1 MAQFSIYLT
10 ELQDKLLKH
19 TVANPTD
26 WIDNLVEWRVRIA
39 QDDFLP
45 TAIAQ
50 LEASGATS
58 IPGTRDEI
66 ILAADMPPKNP
77 DWTPVERDDPN
88 DDRTVLY
95 TFDLEDDDIKMLA
108 WMYENPHEHILNWVV
123 ERCNQAI
130 IEKAAL
136 VKKELLADP
145 SWTDPIPVDPV
156 ALLDLVNLKTV
167 QEHLEE
173 SAAAI
178 QEMQARMANGEGDYV
193 PPTVNIH
200 TYKHHDENSAPPT
213 GAGPA

>member
-1 MAQFSIYLT
+1 MPQFSIYLT
-10 ELQDKLLKH
+10 ELQDRLLKH

-39 QDDFLP
+39 EDDYLP

-66 ILAADMPPKNP
+66 ILAVELPPKDPN
-77 DWTPVERDDPN
+77 WTPIERDDPN

-95 TFDLEDDDIKMLA
+95 TFDLEEDDIKMLA
-108 WMYENPHEHILNWVV
+108 WMYENPHEHIIGWVT
-123 ERCNQAI
+123 ERCNIAI
-130 IEKAAL
+130 QEKAAL

-145 SWTDPIPVDPV
+145 TWTAPIPLDPV
-156 ALLDLVNLKTV
+156 ALLDLVKLKTV
-167 QEHLEE
+167 ADHLEE
-173 SAAAI
+173 SGAAI
-178 QEMQARMANGEGDYV
+178 REMHDRMENGEPDYV
-193 PPTVNIH
+193 PPTITIH
-200 TYKHHDENSAPPT
+200 DYYHHAAPDT

>member
-1 MAQFSIYLT
+1 MPQFSIYLT
-10 ELQDKLLKH
+10 ELQDRLLKH

-39 QDDFLP
+39 EDDYLP

-66 ILAADMPPKNP
+66 ILAVELPPKDPN
-77 DWTPVERDDPN
+77 WTPIERDDPN

-95 TFDLEDDDIKMLA
+95 TFDLEEDDLKMLA
-108 WMYENPHEHILNWVV
+108 WMYENPHEHIIGWVT
-123 ERCNQAI
+123 ERCNIAI
-130 IEKAAL
+130 QEKAAL

-145 SWTDPIPVDPV
+145 TWTAPIPLDPI
-156 ALLDLVNLKTV
+156 ALLDLVKLKTV
-167 QEHLEE
+167 ADHLEE
-173 SAAAI
+173 SGASI
-178 QEMQARMANGEGDYV
+178 REMHERMENGESDYV
-193 PPTVNIH
+193 PPAITIH
-200 TYKHHDENSAPPT
+200 DYHHQAAPDT